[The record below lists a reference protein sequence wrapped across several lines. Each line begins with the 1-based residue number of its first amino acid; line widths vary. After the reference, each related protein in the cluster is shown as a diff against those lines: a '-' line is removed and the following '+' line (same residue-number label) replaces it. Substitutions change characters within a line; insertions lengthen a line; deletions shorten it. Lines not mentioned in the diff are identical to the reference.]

1 MVEKLIVI
9 IITVLFISILEIC
22 IGYSRISLF
31 AITFVSDLWQV
42 SVFHRV
48 LRFPPLIKLTTTI

>member
-31 AITFVSDLWQV
+31 AITFVSDL
-42 SVFHRV
+42 
-48 LRFPPLIKLTTTI
+48 